1 MRKPLLFVIHLIVS
15 ALIFFAPQTLFA
27 EVWSG
32 STLWKIEKDT
42 DAGKIG
48 AKKITNYVFGTVHL
62 PDARVSQ
69 FPENL
74 DASLNQVHTIVLEV
88 ILNQQAMQEMAGR
101 THMNSGKTIES
112 LLTSADVLK
121 LKQTLNK
128 RMISYD
134 AIKSFKPWLIASQ
147 LMLPSN
153 YGKKIT
159 PSIELQL
166 EAIADSRNI
175 QLGQLETVDEQL
187 DLFDKLASR
196 DQVDMLLSTLDMFDQ
211 VDDLTESL
219 MQAYLQGDLIK
230 LFEMND
236 KLNADEKN
244 PHLRELMVELIQH
257 RNQRMFQ
264 RMQKYIM
271 KGDAMIAVG
280 ALHLPGD
287 AGILNLLHQA
297 GWKLTP
303 VTMKW
308 Q

>member
-1 MRKPLLFVIHLIVS
+1 MRKPFLFVIHLIIS
-15 ALIFFAPQTLFA
+15 ALIFFEPQALFA

-32 STLWKIEKDT
+32 STLWKIEKDV
-42 DAGKIG
+42 D

-62 PDARVSQ
+62 PDSRVSQ

-74 DASLNQVHTIVLEV
+74 NASLNQVRTIVLEI
-88 ILNQQAMQEMAGR
+88 ILNQQAMQQMAAR
-101 THMNSGKTIES
+101 THMTTGKTIES
-112 LLTSADVLK
+112 LLTPADVLK

-128 RMISYD
+128 RMVPYD

-147 LMLPSN
+147 LMLPAN
-153 YGKKIT
+153 DGKNIT
-159 PSIELQL
+159 PGIELQL
-166 EAIADSRNI
+166 ETIASAKNI

-187 DLFDKLASR
+187 DLFDKLASK
-196 DQVDMLLSTLDMFDQ
+196 DQVDMLLSTLEMFDQ
-211 VDDLTESL
+211 VDDLTETL
-219 MQAYLQGDLIK
+219 MQAYLQGNLLK
-230 LFEMND
+230 LYEMND

-244 PHLRELMVELIQH
+244 VHLRALMVELIQH

-264 RMQKYIM
+264 RMQKYIS

-287 AGILNLLHQA
+287 AGILNLLHQT

-303 VTMKW
+303 VTMTW
-308 Q
+308 R